1 MIPGPSS
8 VTTLDAVKS
17 ICTHIPTDHDGLAL
31 LEPEPEKRERIIGSL
46 KATLLVSLSESER
59 FVAITQQREGL
70 RQTHSHL
77 LFDQLFKRPTDQPL
91 LAMITSHCCRKLV
104 HAHVKRGT
112 VIGGW
117 GHRSSSGLS
126 QRKWGSSKLPSGSRR
141 IWGPC
146 YETIP
151 YISGYDHN
159 SSHRNQVLRGIGI
172 YQSNWRMYST
182 ICL

>member
-8 VTTLDAVKS
+8 VTTLDTVQS
-17 ICTHIPTDHDGLAL
+17 ICTHIPTDHDELAL

-46 KATLLVSLSESER
+46 KATLLVPLSESRR

-104 HAHVKRGT
+104 HAHVKRRT
-112 VIGGW
+112 VIGDW

-126 QRKWGSSKLPSGSRR
+126 QRKWGSSKLPSGSCGFVTLLK
-141 IWGPC
+141 I
-146 YETIP
+146 TIP
-151 YISGYDHN
+151 YFSGC
-159 SSHRNQVLRGIGI
+159 SSQ
-172 YQSNWRMYST
+172 
-182 ICL
+182 

>member
-31 LEPEPEKRERIIGSL
+31 LEPEPEKRERIIESL

-91 LAMITSHCCRKLV
+91 LAMVTSHCCRKLV

-112 VIGGW
+112 VIGD
-117 GHRSSSGLS
+117 GHRSSPGLRQQVGAVPSSRRGDIGTSYNSRHDS
-126 QRKWGSSKLPSGSRR
+126 QRSPLLR
-141 IWGPC
+141 
-146 YETIP
+146 
-151 YISGYDHN
+151 
-159 SSHRNQVLRGIGI
+159 VLRGIGI
-172 YQSNWRMYST
+172 YRDPDDVFNYLILREESNS
-182 ICL
+182 